1 MTFFKWRRPMF
12 LRPRLLSTD
21 SLDLRVLNIEAF
33 KSESVSTMLNALN
46 IYARS
51 AEIRLH
57 LFLRHHCWSDRG
69 DREEEKR
76 EKRERVERVEG
87 RARNP
92 RQYPVL
98 AKRIAV
104 SEAVLINFAD
114 FRAKSTL
121 AAIQLVVSS
130 GYLRVNGQ
138 NACILALLC
147 FVRSSAPSIS

>member
-1 MTFFKWRRPMF
+1 MF

-57 LFLRHHCWSDRG
+57 LFFLRHHCCSDRG
-69 DREEEKR
+69 DREKEKR

-121 AAIQLVVSS
+121 TAVQLVVSS

-147 FVRSSAPSIS
+147 FVRSLTSSIS